1 METTIDMWVPDMET
15 GDIWEESTCRT
26 LNLLPAVRNPYILD
40 PEVYVLP
47 GYVWE
52 VGVKYSQ
59 GTLMD
64 GE

>member
-15 GDIWEESTCRT
+15 GDIWEESACRS
-26 LNLLPAVRNPYILD
+26 LNRNPYVLD

-52 VGVKYSQ
+52 FSVKC
-59 GTLMD
+59 